1 MSEVN
6 IKIGDKKTY
15 DDWGLKIEEILIG
28 FPEPKTN
35 LIDIP
40 GADGNIDLTE
50 AMGEISYKNRQIE
63 FTFDAMGSY
72 ENWHGLCTDIA
83 NYLHGK
89 RLKVILDTDPYYYY
103 IGRLSLDSKKTNDTL
118 HEIVI
123 AGDMD
128 PYKYEMQSSL
138 EDWLWDPFNFRTGI
152 IRNYK
157 NIQVDGSKTLKI
169 TGRRKPIV
177 PTIIASNAMTV
188 SFEGKTYALVAG
200 EQKIYR
206 IVVREGEN
214 WLTFSGNG
222 TISVDYRGGIL

>member
-15 DDWGLKIEEILIG
+15 DDWGLQLTKIAID

-40 GADGNIDLTE
+40 GADGVVDMTE
-50 AMGEISYKNRQIE
+50 ALGEIAYKNRKVR
-63 FTFDAMGSY
+63 FYFAVLGSY
-72 ENWHGLCTDIA
+72 ENWHSQCTLIA

-103 IGRLSLDSKKTNDTL
+103 IGRLQMETTKTVDIL

-123 AGDMD
+123 TGDMD

-138 EDWLWDPFNFRTGI
+138 EDWLWGPFSLRTGI

-157 NIQVDGSKTLKI
+157 NLVIVGSRTLKI

-177 PTIIASNAMTV
+177 PTIIASVSMTV
-188 SFEGKTYALVAG
+188 DFGGERYELEAG

-206 IVVREGEN
+206 IIIREGIN
-214 WLTFSGNG
+214 YLTFEGNG
-222 TISVDYRGGIL
+222 TISIDYRGGIL